1 MKQRLIATVK
11 SITEYTHIH
20 VHPKAKKGDL
30 KHNKLKKYNT
40 NEKAEKYYT
49 NKGTN

>member
-30 KHNKLKKYNT
+30 KHNKLKKC
-40 NEKAEKYYT
+40 NEKAETYYI
-49 NKGTN
+49 NEGTN